1 MLPLLLI
8 SPLLLIPYVLAAP
21 SPKPAAG
28 TVNVIFEKTDVHAAL
43 RFLAETGDVNIVVA
57 DDVSGTVTIELHK
70 VSWDEAF
77 YAVLA
82 QKGLSATVG
91 GTTYEVHKR

>member
-1 MLPLLLI
+1 MLKLLLI
-8 SPLLLIPYVLAAP
+8 SPLLLTPYVLAAP
-21 SPKPAAG
+21 NPKPAVG

-82 QKGLSATVG
+82 QKGLTATVG
-91 GTTYEVHKR
+91 GTTYDIHRR